1 MLTQLQKQEFYRN
14 GFIKVAGVVP
24 RLMVDAARQA
34 INHSIGSIGK
44 HQADEGKYLAPAF
57 CNELKESLTL
67 TDLFNKTPVMQVA
80 EALMGTDNVLPC
92 SGAQIALRFP
102 SQLRSEAAKPGG
114 HLDGLGSGSNSMA
127 KGVYRR
133 GFTIFAIVYLSDV
146 PNENFGNFTVWP
158 ESHRFF
164 EDYFKKEE
172 HQVLANG
179 MPRLDLPCE
188 AIQVTGEAGDLIV
201 AHHQS
206 VHCGGPNI
214 SADVRYAAIA
224 RLRHVECSENGYKAY
239 TDIWREFPAIRQAMA
254 ENKMSANRD
263 SP

>member
-80 EALMGTDNVLPC
+80 EALMGADNVLSC

-102 SQLRSEAAKPGG
+102 SQLGAEAAQPGG
-114 HLDGLGSGSNSMA
+114 HLDGLA
-127 KGVYRR
+127 
-133 GFTIFAIVYLSDV
+133 
-146 PNENFGNFTVWP
+146 
-158 ESHRFF
+158 
-164 EDYFKKEE
+164 
-172 HQVLANG
+172 
-179 MPRLDLPCE
+179 
-188 AIQVTGEAGDLIV
+188 
-201 AHHQS
+201 
-206 VHCGGPNI
+206 
-214 SADVRYAAIA
+214 
-224 RLRHVECSENGYKAY
+224 
-239 TDIWREFPAIRQAMA
+239 
-254 ENKMSANRD
+254 
-263 SP
+263 

>member
-1 MLTQLQKQEFYRN
+1 
-14 GFIKVAGVVP
+14 
-24 RLMVDAARQA
+24 MV
-34 INHSIGSIGK
+34 
-44 HQADEGKYLAPAF
+44 
-57 CNELKESLTL
+57 
-67 TDLFNKTPVMQVA
+67 
-80 EALMGTDNVLPC
+80 
-92 SGAQIALRFP
+92 
-102 SQLRSEAAKPGG
+102 
-114 HLDGLGSGSNSMA
+114 

-146 PNENFGNFTVWP
+146 PNENCGNFTVWP

-164 EDYFKKEE
+164 EDYFKKEG

-179 MPRLDLPCE
+179 MPRVDLPCE

-254 ENKMSANRD
+254 ENKMSAHRD
-263 SP
+263 SY

>member
-67 TDLFNKTPVMQVA
+67 TDLFNKTPVMQVV

-164 EDYFKKEE
+164 EDYFKKEG

-239 TDIWREFPAIRQAMA
+239 TDIWREFPGIRQAVA

-263 SP
+263 SA

>member
-146 PNENFGNFTVWP
+146 PNENFGNFTVWS

-164 EDYFKKEE
+164 EDYFKKEG

-254 ENKMSANRD
+254 ENKMSAHRD
-263 SP
+263 SY

>member
-1 MLTQLQKQEFYRN
+1 MQKQEFYRN

-57 CNELKESLTL
+57 CNELKESLVL

-114 HLDGLGSGSNSMA
+114 HLDGLGSGNNSMA

-164 EDYFKKEE
+164 EDYFKKEG

-179 MPRLDLPCE
+179 MPRLDFPCE
-188 AIQVTGEAGDLIV
+188 GVQVTGEAGDLIV

-254 ENKMSANRD
+254 ENKMSAHRD
-263 SP
+263 SY

>member
-44 HQADEGKYLAPAF
+44 HQADEEKYLAPAF
-57 CNELKESLTL
+57 CNELKESLVL
-67 TDLFNKTPVMQVA
+67 TDLFNKMPVMQVA

-92 SGAQIALRFP
+92 
-102 SQLRSEAAKPGG
+102 
-114 HLDGLGSGSNSMA
+114 SMA

-164 EDYFKKEE
+164 EDYFKKEG

-188 AIQVTGEAGDLIV
+188 GVQVTGEAGDLIV

-239 TDIWREFPAIRQAMA
+239 TDIWREFPAIRQAMV
-254 ENKMSANRD
+254 ENKMSAHRD
-263 SP
+263 SS